1 MYGCLG
7 FPNSR
12 FYAKPLAALITAK
25 GREIL
30 MKTKELVESMG
41 HDVIYGD
48 TDSIMV
54 NSNIENMAEVFKIGG
69 KIKNEV
75 NKYYKTLEI
84 DIDGVYKCLLLLKKK
99 KYAALAVTS
108 LPNGEY
114 KYEKELKGL
123 DIVRRDW
130 SILAR
135 EAGEFVIGE
144 ILSNKTREDIVC
156 NIQQYLTDLASNIEN
171 GKVDLEKFI
180 IRKTLNK
187 APECYPD
194 KRSLPHVQV
203 AARLNSK
210 GKFQN

>member
-30 MKTKELVESMG
+30 MKTKELVEGMG

-54 NSNIENMAEVFKIGG
+54 NSNMENMDEVFKIGN
-69 KIKNEV
+69 KVKSEV

-84 DIDGVYKCLLLLKKK
+84 DIDGVYKSLLLLKKK
-99 KYAALAVTS
+99 KYAALAVTA

-130 SILAR
+130 SVLAR
-135 EAGEFVIGE
+135 DAGEFVIGE
-144 ILSNKTREDIVC
+144 ILSNKAREDIVC
-156 NIQQYLTDLASNIEN
+156 NIQQYLTDLASSIEN
-171 GKVDLEKFI
+171 GKVELEKFI

-187 APECYPD
+187 APEAYPD

-203 AARLNSK
+203 AARLNSR
-210 GKFQN
+210 G

>member
-1 MYGCLG
+1 
-7 FPNSR
+7 
-12 FYAKPLAALITAK
+12 
-25 GREIL
+25 
-30 MKTKELVESMG
+30 MKTKELVEGMG

-54 NSNIENMAEVFKIGG
+54 NSNIENMAEVFKIGNR
-69 KIKNEV
+69 IKNEV

-84 DIDGVYKCLLLLKKK
+84 DIDGVYKSLLLLKKK
-99 KYAALAVTS
+99 KYAALAVTA
-108 LPNGEY
+108 LPNGDY

-135 EAGEFVIGE
+135 ETGEFVIGE
-144 ILSNKTREDIVC
+144 ILSNKMREDIVC
-156 NIQQYLTDLASNIEN
+156 NIQQYLTDLATSMEN
-171 GKVDLEKFI
+171 NKVELEKFI

-187 APECYPD
+187 APEFYAD
-194 KRSLPHVQV
+194 KKSLPHVQV

-210 GKFQN
+210 GMI